1 MKMKLKDYRT
11 NVYLLAFII
20 ACMRYVLC
28 LEPEDTNFFNNKE
41 NVSLFFCE
49 NKL

>member
-28 LEPEDTNFFNNKE
+28 LEPDNKKIFNKKE
-41 NVSLFFCE
+41 NVNNFSA
-49 NKL
+49 